1 MLDNRRK
8 LTDYVLDV
16 AYITLTKLNDYGRHL
31 TLVGA
36 YSIFR
41 QLKAQYVG
49 FDENNRATND
59 LDFDLYNL
67 SLDETD
73 YVFFQRALRSALGSE
88 FSVEF
93 YPMKVRPKSITYS
106 FNVGYRGV
114 STKRLK
120 IDFALMNGQKSFDSQ
135 PLYISLATKLCLS
148 AQIIDRRFKDKLDV
162 ITILRYL
169 YRDGISKQELLTI
182 IKRTGNTLE
191 VDERWFSSE
200 WFDLVK
206 ASQNN
211 FEGVS
216 ESLLMTSTFQVRNL
230 ITGLKSNKVPMQ
242 AKFYGGKWLW

>member
-8 LTDYVLDV
+8 LTNHVLDV
-16 AYITLTKLNDYGRHL
+16 AYLTLTKLNDYGRHL

-41 QLKAQYVG
+41 QLKSQYVG

-67 SLDETD
+67 SLNETD
-73 YVFFQRALRSALGSE
+73 YVFFQRALRSALGIE
-88 FSVEF
+88 YSVEF
-93 YPMKVRPKSITYS
+93 FPMKVRPKSITYS
-106 FNVGYRGV
+106 FKVEYRGV
-114 STKRLK
+114 VTKRLK

-148 AQIIDRRFKDKLDV
+148 AQMIDRRFKDKLDV

-169 YRDGISKQELLTI
+169 YKDGISKQELLTI
-182 IKRTGNTLE
+182 IKRTGNTLD
-191 VDERWFSSE
+191 VDERWFSSD

-206 ASQNN
+206 ASQNK
-211 FEGVS
+211 FEGVT
-216 ESLLMTSTFQVRNL
+216 ESQLVTSAFQVRNL
-230 ITGLKSNKVPMQ
+230 VTGLLSNTIPLN

>member
-41 QLKAQYVG
+41 QLRAQYVG

-93 YPMKVRPKSITYS
+93 YPMKVRPKSVTYL
-106 FNVGYRGV
+106 FKVGYRGV

-169 YRDGISKQELLTI
+169 YREGISKQELLTI

-230 ITGLKSNKVPMQ
+230 ITGLISDKVPMQ